1 MDDDRVEPAQSLMID
16 PEEFCRLLKLVD
28 REPPRLSRDL
38 EPDLIGITIKHRILD
53 ALLTAPPTASEFTT
67 TLLERASTLDLP
79 AGAARGVCSDIL
91 LEWQMAHSSPQFM
104 DWLRYEAT
112 QPPEPRRQRRRE
124 RDGEPSWRSRPER
137 GFGIPPAEEE
147 Q

>member
-1 MDDDRVEPAQSLMID
+1 MNADQPQSTQSLAID

-53 ALLTAPPTASEFTT
+53 TLIAEPPTASEFATAI
-67 TLLERASTLDLP
+67 LERAAALDVP

-104 DWLRYEAT
+104 AWLRHEAA

-124 RDGEPSWRSRPER
+124 RDGEPAWRSRPVRE
-137 GFGIPPAEEE
+137 FGIPPADEP
-147 Q
+147 

>member
-1 MDDDRVEPAQSLMID
+1 MDHAQGQPAQSLSIE

-38 EPDLIGITIKHRILD
+38 EPDLLGVTIKHQILD
-53 ALLTAPPTASEFTT
+53 TLLIDPPSASEFPV
-67 TLLERASTLDLP
+67 TLLERAAALDLP

-91 LEWQMAHSSPQFM
+91 LEWQMAHSSPHFIA
-104 DWLRYEAT
+104 WLRHEAA
-112 QPPEPRRQRRRE
+112 QPPGPRRQRRRE
-124 RDGEPSWRSRPER
+124 RDGEPSWRSRSER
-137 GFGIPPAEEE
+137 GFGMPPADE